1 MLDMGTLSADQ
12 AAQQQQILRQQ
23 KMAEMLMQ
31 QGMQQP
37 QGQMV
42 SGHYVAPSIT
52 QNLANLAN
60 LYVGQRGIEKAD
72 KKQQAFMQNQQE
84 LAQQNIAKALRL
96 SKGGEET
103 VYGAGMEGPTMEVKQ
118 IAPDTNAA
126 IAQLLRPNATA
137 METNL
142 GGKLLEKQ
150 FDKPKWEKAE
160 MPMPDGSVK
169 QGWVDYNSPNPKNT
183 FIEGGTKPAL
193 SAKDIL
199 EFRDKGI
206 NVGGVMPTSAP
217 MGGNMPM
224 VGGQSI
230 GQARQVT
237 GDAKFMPAT
246 LPVYEP
252 DPNLSPE
259 QNRAA
264 AGKFSEEQRKNVKNA
279 KNTFDLLKDASGILN
294 TGNPSS
300 GMLESMTTS
309 TKQFFGQG
317 GETSKADQRLN
328 MIAGALTM
336 TQPRFE
342 GPQGVL
348 DVKLYEKQAGD
359 LGNPNLPIETRLAAV
374 QQMIN
379 LQKKYYPNGDW
390 DSIDVSG
397 PVMTKQT
404 FLKGEKRFDPV
415 TFRQGLNSQ
424 DQEAFDW
431 SRANPNDPR
440 STKIKNR
447 LGIK

>member
-1 MLDMGTLSADQ
+1 MAQPIYLDPELQGIERQRQLAQ
-12 AAQQQQILRQQ
+12 ALQQR
-23 KMAEMLMQ
+23 
-31 QGMQQP
+31 GMQTP

-42 SGHYVAPSIT
+42 SGRYVAPSFT
-52 QNLANLAN
+52 QYLANAFDI
-60 LYVGQRGIEKAD
+60 YGGKTGVEEAEKGMAAYQQ
-72 KKQQAFMQNQQE
+72 KQQKT
-84 LAQQNIAKALRL
+84 AQQNIADALRL
-96 SKGGEET
+96 SRGGEQT

-118 IAPDTNAA
+118 VAPDTNAA

-142 GGKLLEKQ
+142 GGKLLERQ
-150 FDKPKWEKAE
+150 FREPKWEKVERLNAKGDTVAG
-160 MPMPDGSVK
+160 M
-169 QGWVDYNSPNPKNT
+169 VDVNSPQPELT
-183 FIEGGTKPAL
+183 FREIGVSKPSL
-193 SAKDIL
+193 TQKDIL
-199 EFRDKGI
+199 DFRDRGI
-206 NVGGVMPTSAP
+206 NVGGGMPSS
-217 MGGNMPM
+217 GMPM
-224 VGGQSI
+224 VGAQGGGQGG
-230 GQARQVT
+230 GQVKQVV
-237 GDAKFMPAT
+237 GDAKYMPAT
-246 LPVYEP
+246 LPTYEY
-252 DPNLSPE
+252 DPNLSPQ
-259 QNRAA
+259 QNREA
-264 AGKFSEEQRKNVKNA
+264 AGKFSEELRKNVKNA

-294 TGNPSS
+294 TGSPSS

-390 DSIDVSG
+390 ESIDVSG

-415 TFRQGLNSQ
+415 TFRQGLKPQ
-424 DQEAFDW
+424 DQAAFDW

-440 STKIKNR
+440 SNEIKQK

>member
-1 MLDMGTLSADQ
+1 MAQPIYLDPELQGIERQRQLAQ
-12 AAQQQQILRQQ
+12 ALQQR
-23 KMAEMLMQ
+23 
-31 QGMQQP
+31 GMQTP

-42 SGHYVAPSIT
+42 SGRYVAPSFT
-52 QNLANLAN
+52 QYLANAFDV
-60 LYVGQRGIEKAD
+60 YGGKTGVEEAEKGMAAYQQ
-72 KKQQAFMQNQQE
+72 KQQKT
-84 LAQQNIAKALRL
+84 AQQNIADALRL
-96 SKGGEET
+96 SRGGEQT

-118 IAPDTNAA
+118 VAPDTNAA

-142 GGKLLEKQ
+142 GGKLLERQ
-150 FDKPKWEKAE
+150 FREPKWEKVERLNAKGDTVAG
-160 MPMPDGSVK
+160 M
-169 QGWVDYNSPNPKNT
+169 VDVNSPQPELT
-183 FIEGGTKPAL
+183 FREIGVSKPSL
-193 SAKDIL
+193 TQKDIL
-199 EFRDKGI
+199 DFRDRGI
-206 NVGGVMPTSAP
+206 NVGGGMPSS
-217 MGGNMPM
+217 GMPM
-224 VGGQSI
+224 VGAQGGGQGG
-230 GQARQVT
+230 GQVKQVV
-237 GDAKFMPAT
+237 GDAKYMPAT
-246 LPVYEP
+246 LPTYEY
-252 DPNLSPE
+252 DPNLSPQ
-259 QNRAA
+259 QNREA
-264 AGKFSEEQRKNVKNA
+264 AGKFSEELRKNVKNA

-294 TGNPSS
+294 TGSPSS

-390 DSIDVSG
+390 ESIDVSG

-404 FLKGEKRFDPV
+404 LLKGEKRFDPI
-415 TFRQGLNSQ
+415 TFRQGLKPQ
-424 DQEAFDW
+424 DQAAFDW

-440 STKIKNR
+440 SNEIKQK

>member
-1 MLDMGTLSADQ
+1 MAQPIYLDPELQGIERQRQLAQ
-12 AAQQQQILRQQ
+12 ALQQR
-23 KMAEMLMQ
+23 
-31 QGMQQP
+31 GMQTP

-42 SGHYVAPSIT
+42 SGRYVAPSFT
-52 QNLANLAN
+52 QYLANAFDV
-60 LYVGQRGIEKAD
+60 YGGKTGVEEAEKGMAAYQQR
-72 KKQQAFMQNQQE
+72 QQKT
-84 LAQQNIAKALRL
+84 AQQNIADALRL
-96 SKGGEET
+96 SKGGEQT

-118 IAPDTNAA
+118 VAPDTNAA

-142 GGKLLEKQ
+142 GGKLLERQ
-150 FDKPKWEKAE
+150 FKEPKWEKVERLNAKGDTVAG
-160 MPMPDGSVK
+160 M
-169 QGWVDYNSPNPKNT
+169 VDVNSPQPELT
-183 FIEGGTKPAL
+183 FREIGVSKPSL
-193 SAKDIL
+193 TQKDIL
-199 EFRDKGI
+199 DFRDRGI
-206 NVGGVMPTSAP
+206 NVGGGMPSS
-217 MGGNMPM
+217 GMPM
-224 VGGQSI
+224 VGSQGGGQGG
-230 GQARQVT
+230 GQVKQVAS
-237 GDAKFMPAT
+237 DAKYMPAT
-246 LPVYEP
+246 LPTYEY
-252 DPNLSPE
+252 DPNLSPQ
-259 QNRAA
+259 QNREA

-279 KNTFDLLKDASGILN
+279 KNTFDLLKNASSILN

-374 QQMIN
+374 QQMID

-404 FLKGEKRFDPV
+404 LLKGEKRFDPV
-415 TFRQGLNSQ
+415 TFRQGLKPQ
-424 DQEAFDW
+424 DQAAFDW

-440 STKIKNR
+440 SKEIKQK

>member
-1 MLDMGTLSADQ
+1 MAQPIYLDPELQGLERQKQLAQ
-12 AAQQQQILRQQ
+12 ALQQR
-23 KMAEMLMQ
+23 
-31 QGMQQP
+31 GMQTP

-42 SGHYVAPSIT
+42 SGRFVAPSFT
-52 QNLANLAN
+52 QYLANAFDV
-60 LYVGQRGIEKAD
+60 YGGSQGVKEAEKGMAEVQR
-72 KKQQAFMQNQQE
+72 KQQQT
-84 LAQQNIAKALRL
+84 AQQNIAEALRL
-96 SKGGEET
+96 SRGGEET

-118 IAPDTNAA
+118 VAPNTNAA

-137 METNL
+137 METTL
-142 GGKLLEKQ
+142 GGKLLERQ
-150 FDKPKWEKAE
+150 FKEPKWEKAE
-160 MPMPDGSVK
+160 MPMPDGSVR

-183 FIEGGTKPAL
+183 FIEGGVKPAL
-193 SAKDIL
+193 SRKDML
-199 EFRDKGI
+199 ELSDKGI
-206 NVGGVMPTSAP
+206 NVGGGMPSS
-217 MGGNMPM
+217 GMPM
-224 VGGQSI
+224 VSGQGGGQGG

-237 GDAKFMPAT
+237 GDAKFAPAT
-246 LPVYEP
+246 LPTYEY

-404 FLKGEKRFDPV
+404 LLKGEKRFDPV
-415 TFRQGLNSQ
+415 TFRQGLKPQ
-424 DQEAFDW
+424 DQAAFDW

-440 STKIKNR
+440 SKEIKQK

>member
-1 MLDMGTLSADQ
+1 MAQPIYLDPELQGIERQRQLAQ
-12 AAQQQQILRQQ
+12 ALQQR
-23 KMAEMLMQ
+23 
-31 QGMQQP
+31 GMQTP

-42 SGHYVAPSIT
+42 SGRYVAPSFT
-52 QNLANLAN
+52 QYLANAFDV
-60 LYVGQRGIEKAD
+60 YGGKTGVEEAEKGMAAYQQR
-72 KKQQAFMQNQQE
+72 QQKT
-84 LAQQNIAKALRL
+84 AQQNIADALRL
-96 SKGGEET
+96 SRGGEQT

-118 IAPDTNAA
+118 VAPDTNAA

-142 GGKLLEKQ
+142 GGKLLERQ
-150 FDKPKWEKAE
+150 FREPKWEKVERLNAKGDTVAG
-160 MPMPDGSVK
+160 M
-169 QGWVDYNSPNPKNT
+169 VDVNSPQPELT
-183 FIEGGTKPAL
+183 FREIGVSKPSL
-193 SAKDIL
+193 TQKDIL
-199 EFRDKGI
+199 EFRDRGI
-206 NVGGVMPTSAP
+206 NVGGGMPSS
-217 MGGNMPM
+217 GMPM
-224 VGGQSI
+224 VGAQGGGQGG
-230 GQARQVT
+230 GQVKQVS
-237 GDAKFMPAT
+237 GDAKYMPAT
-246 LPVYEP
+246 LPTYEY
-252 DPNLSPE
+252 DPSLSPQ
-259 QNRAA
+259 QNREA

-294 TGNPSS
+294 TGSPSS

-390 DSIDVSG
+390 ESIDVSG

-404 FLKGEKRFDPV
+404 LLKGEKRFDPV
-415 TFRQGLNSQ
+415 TFRQGLKPQ
-424 DQEAFDW
+424 DQAAFDW

-440 STKIKNR
+440 SNEIKQK

>member
-1 MLDMGTLSADQ
+1 MAQPIYLDPELQGIERQRQLAQ
-12 AAQQQQILRQQ
+12 ALQQR
-23 KMAEMLMQ
+23 
-31 QGMQQP
+31 GMQTP

-42 SGHYVAPSIT
+42 SGRYVAPSFT
-52 QNLANLAN
+52 QYLANAFDI
-60 LYVGQRGIEKAD
+60 YGGKTGVEEAEKGMAAYQQR
-72 KKQQAFMQNQQE
+72 QQKT
-84 LAQQNIAKALRL
+84 AQQNIADALRL
-96 SKGGEET
+96 SKGGEQT

-118 IAPDTNAA
+118 VAPDTNAA

-142 GGKLLEKQ
+142 GGKLLERQ
-150 FDKPKWEKAE
+150 FREPKWEKVERLNAKGDTVAG
-160 MPMPDGSVK
+160 M
-169 QGWVDYNSPNPKNT
+169 VDVNSPQPELT
-183 FIEGGTKPAL
+183 FREIGVSKPSL
-193 SAKDIL
+193 TQKDIL
-199 EFRDKGI
+199 DFRDRGI
-206 NVGGVMPTSAP
+206 NVGGGMPSS
-217 MGGNMPM
+217 GMPM
-224 VGGQSI
+224 VGAQGGGQVK
-230 GQARQVT
+230 QVA
-237 GDAKFMPAT
+237 GDAKYMPAT
-246 LPVYEP
+246 LPTYEY
-252 DPNLSPE
+252 DPNLSPQ
-259 QNRAA
+259 QNREA

-279 KNTFDLLKDASGILN
+279 KNTFDLLKNASSILN

-374 QQMIN
+374 QQMID

-404 FLKGEKRFDPV
+404 LLKGEKRFDPV
-415 TFRQGLNSQ
+415 TFRQGLKPQ
-424 DQEAFDW
+424 DQAAFDW

-440 STKIKNR
+440 SKEIKQK

>member
-1 MLDMGTLSADQ
+1 MAQPIYLDPELQGIERQRQLAQ
-12 AAQQQQILRQQ
+12 ALQQR
-23 KMAEMLMQ
+23 
-31 QGMQQP
+31 GMQTP

-42 SGHYVAPSIT
+42 SGRYVAPSFT
-52 QNLANLAN
+52 QYLANAFDV
-60 LYVGQRGIEKAD
+60 YGGKTGVEEAEKGMAAYQQR
-72 KKQQAFMQNQQE
+72 QQKT
-84 LAQQNIAKALRL
+84 AQQNIADALRL
-96 SKGGEET
+96 SRGGEQT

-118 IAPDTNAA
+118 VAPDTNAA

-142 GGKLLEKQ
+142 GGKLLERQ
-150 FDKPKWEKAE
+150 FREPKWEKVERLNAKGDTVAG
-160 MPMPDGSVK
+160 M
-169 QGWVDYNSPNPKNT
+169 VDVNSPQPELT
-183 FIEGGTKPAL
+183 FREIGVSKPSL
-193 SAKDIL
+193 TQKDIL
-199 EFRDKGI
+199 EFRDRGI
-206 NVGGVMPTSAP
+206 NVGGGMPSS
-217 MGGNMPM
+217 GMPM
-224 VGGQSI
+224 VGAQGGGQGG
-230 GQARQVT
+230 GQVKQVA
-237 GDAKFMPAT
+237 GDAKYMPAT
-246 LPVYEP
+246 LPTYEY
-252 DPNLSPE
+252 DPSLSPQ
-259 QNRAA
+259 QNREA

-294 TGNPSS
+294 TGSPSS

-390 DSIDVSG
+390 ESIDVSG

-404 FLKGEKRFDPV
+404 LLKGEKRFDPI
-415 TFRQGLNSQ
+415 TFRQGLKPQ
-424 DQEAFDW
+424 DQAAFDW

-440 STKIKNR
+440 SNEIKQK

>member
-1 MLDMGTLSADQ
+1 MAQPIYLDPELQGIERQRQLAQ
-12 AAQQQQILRQQ
+12 ALQQR
-23 KMAEMLMQ
+23 
-31 QGMQQP
+31 GMQTP

-42 SGHYVAPSIT
+42 SGRYVAPSFT
-52 QNLANLAN
+52 QYLANAFDI
-60 LYVGQRGIEKAD
+60 YGGKTGVEEAEKGMATYQQR
-72 KKQQAFMQNQQE
+72 QQKT
-84 LAQQNIAKALRL
+84 AQQNIADALRL
-96 SKGGEET
+96 SKGGEQT

-118 IAPDTNAA
+118 VAPDTNAA

-142 GGKLLEKQ
+142 GGKLLERQ
-150 FDKPKWEKAE
+150 FREPKWEKVERLNAKGDTVAG
-160 MPMPDGSVK
+160 M
-169 QGWVDYNSPNPKNT
+169 VDVNSPQPELT
-183 FIEGGTKPAL
+183 FREIGVSKPSL
-193 SAKDIL
+193 TQKDIL
-199 EFRDKGI
+199 DFRDRGI
-206 NVGGVMPTSAP
+206 NVGGGMPSS
-217 MGGNMPM
+217 GMPM
-224 VGGQSI
+224 VGSQGGGQGG
-230 GQARQVT
+230 GQVKQVA
-237 GDAKFMPAT
+237 GDAKYMPAT
-246 LPVYEP
+246 LPTYEY
-252 DPNLSPE
+252 DPNLSPQ
-259 QNRAA
+259 QNREA

-279 KNTFDLLKDASGILN
+279 KNTFDLLKNASSILN

-374 QQMIN
+374 QQMID

-404 FLKGEKRFDPV
+404 LLKGEKRFDPV
-415 TFRQGLNSQ
+415 TFRQGLKPQ
-424 DQEAFDW
+424 DQAAFDW

-440 STKIKNR
+440 SKEIKQK

>member
-1 MLDMGTLSADQ
+1 MAQPIYLDPELQGIERQRQLAQ
-12 AAQQQQILRQQ
+12 ALQQR
-23 KMAEMLMQ
+23 
-31 QGMQQP
+31 GMQTP

-42 SGHYVAPSIT
+42 SGRYVAPSFT
-52 QNLANLAN
+52 QYLANAFDV
-60 LYVGQRGIEKAD
+60 YGGKTGVEEAEKGMAAYQQ
-72 KKQQAFMQNQQE
+72 KQQKT
-84 LAQQNIAKALRL
+84 AQQNIADALRL
-96 SKGGEET
+96 SRGGEQT

-118 IAPDTNAA
+118 VAPDTNAA

-142 GGKLLEKQ
+142 GGKLLERQ
-150 FDKPKWEKAE
+150 FREPKWEKVERLNAKGDTVAG
-160 MPMPDGSVK
+160 M
-169 QGWVDYNSPNPKNT
+169 VDVNSPQPELT
-183 FIEGGTKPAL
+183 FREIGVSKPSL
-193 SAKDIL
+193 TQKDIL
-199 EFRDKGI
+199 EFGDRGI
-206 NVGGVMPTSAP
+206 NVGGGMPSS
-217 MGGNMPM
+217 GMPM
-224 VGGQSI
+224 VGAQGGGQGG
-230 GQARQVT
+230 GQVKQVA
-237 GDAKFMPAT
+237 GDAKYMPAT
-246 LPVYEP
+246 LPTYEY
-252 DPNLSPE
+252 DPNLSPQ
-259 QNRAA
+259 QNREA

-309 TKQFFGQG
+309 TKQFFGKG

-374 QQMIN
+374 QQMID

-415 TFRQGLNSQ
+415 TFRQGLKPQ
-424 DQEAFDW
+424 DQAAFDW

-440 STKIKNR
+440 SNEIKQK

>member
-1 MLDMGTLSADQ
+1 MAQPIYLDPELQGIERQKQLAQ
-12 AAQQQQILRQQ
+12 ALQQR
-23 KMAEMLMQ
+23 
-31 QGMQQP
+31 GMQTP

-42 SGHYVAPSIT
+42 SGRFVAPSFT
-52 QNLANLAN
+52 QYLANAFDI
-60 LYVGQRGIEKAD
+60 YGGKKGVEEAEKGMAAYQQR
-72 KKQQAFMQNQQE
+72 QQKT
-84 LAQQNIAKALRL
+84 AQQNIADALRL
-96 SKGGEET
+96 SKGGEQT

-118 IAPDTNAA
+118 VAPDTNAA

-142 GGKLLEKQ
+142 GGKLLERQ
-150 FDKPKWEKAE
+150 FREPKWEKVERLNAKG
-160 MPMPDGSVK
+160 DTVAGL
-169 QGWVDYNSPNPKNT
+169 VDVNSPQPELT
-183 FIEGGTKPAL
+183 FREIGVSKPVM
-193 SAKDIL
+193 SAKDIAEL
-199 EFRDKGI
+199 RDKGI
-206 NVGGVMPTSAP
+206 TVGGGMPSS
-217 MGGNMPM
+217 GMPM
-224 VGGQSI
+224 VSGQGGGQVK
-230 GQARQVT
+230 QVS
-237 GDAKFMPAT
+237 GDAKYMPAI

-252 DPNLSPE
+252 DPNLSPA
-259 QNRAA
+259 QNREA

-279 KNTFDLLKDASGILN
+279 KNTFDLIKDASGILN
-294 TGNPSS
+294 TGSPSS

-390 DSIDVSG
+390 ESIDVSG

-404 FLKGEKRFDPV
+404 LLKGEKRFDPV
-415 TFRQGLNSQ
+415 TFRQGLKPQ
-424 DQEAFDW
+424 DQAAFDW

-440 STKIKNR
+440 SNEIKQK